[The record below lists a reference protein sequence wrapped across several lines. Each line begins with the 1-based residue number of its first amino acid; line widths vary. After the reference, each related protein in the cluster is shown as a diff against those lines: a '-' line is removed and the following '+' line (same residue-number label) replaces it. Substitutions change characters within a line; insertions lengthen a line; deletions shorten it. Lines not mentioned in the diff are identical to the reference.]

1 MEYIHTT
8 LMNEMRTLPSKE
20 ILNVVEVKEDMDYD
34 KQQNVTISKET
45 YTLQRE
51 YTLQMRDGWWG
62 DGLDIRKSF
71 KKERTILIQYN
82 KSFLIDFIINGK
94 LQKCFKQ
101 QDIKYQCSRELGN
114 THNRIMKGPGKG
126 GHSNGPGKWKTQIRT
141 GRTHWK
147 ANKAK
152 NQIRDSMPV
161 HIQ

>member
-71 KKERTILIQYN
+71 KKERTILI
-82 KSFLIDFIINGK
+82 
-94 LQKCFKQ
+94 
-101 QDIKYQCSRELGN
+101 
-114 THNRIMKGPGKG
+114 
-126 GHSNGPGKWKTQIRT
+126 
-141 GRTHWK
+141 
-147 ANKAK
+147 
-152 NQIRDSMPV
+152 
-161 HIQ
+161 